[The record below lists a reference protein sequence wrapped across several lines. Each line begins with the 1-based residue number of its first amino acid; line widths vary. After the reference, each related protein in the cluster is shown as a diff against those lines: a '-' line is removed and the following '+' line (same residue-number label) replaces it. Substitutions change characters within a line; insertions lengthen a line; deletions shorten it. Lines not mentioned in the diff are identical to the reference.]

1 MNKMSVND
9 TDQKAFP
16 IYNVFNV
23 LNAKQDN
30 VCSTCSKNEAFTWFE
45 VLLSKH
51 KRLYKAYC
59 EVYSKCK
66 NVSDEKSLTRE
77 QIDYIKLLFDSR
89 SYSDKTRIRANTGC
103 IWISYVDA
111 EGDNVALAMTGTVD
125 HPLQVLGLWLYN
137 LKEYP
142 EDDFPN

>member
-1 MNKMSVND
+1 MSENE
-9 TDQKAFP
+9 QKTYP

-23 LNAKQDN
+23 IDAKQDN
-30 VCSTCSKNEAFTWFE
+30 VLSTCSKNEAFTWFE

-66 NVSDEKSLTRE
+66 NVTDEKNLTRQ
-77 QIDYIKLLFDSR
+77 QIDYIKLLFEPR

-103 IWISYVDA
+103 IWISFVDA
-111 EGDNVALAMTGTVD
+111 EGDNVAIVITGTVD
-125 HPLQVLGLWLYN
+125 HPLQVLALWLFK

-142 EDDFPN
+142 EDDFPF